1 MDKKLRSYL
10 NKMYMV
16 EYKKA
21 MQKKHIQEVDGEVE
35 ENIFRITERTR
46 QFYKKNRNIHFA
58 VCSEIMVD
66 FLESLSTNMVTTMNN
81 SIQGQMINS
90 IETMGKRI
98 ETMNLEISNKM
109 NESKRDY
116 FENIR
121 LILANETMTMAEKV
135 HSIVEK
141 NNESLLLKTRG
152 IVSDIVP
159 KSQETYARQ
168 IDDIMKQTAKEILQ
182 ETRKLPTAMEKK
194 DKDMEAHIL
203 ASLESQV
210 NKMIASVQTPLFS
223 LIQSNEEK
231 STNHFQKLRDM
242 IVSQQTSQDS
252 TTHHLNQFL
261 NKYQNNSTTKGQV
274 SETELYCVLQQ
285 VFPTDEIIRTAKE
298 SASGDYIVQRKDP
311 TKPAIL
317 FENKN
322 YITNVDTME
331 VDKFKRDLQAKR
343 MHGIMI
349 SQKSNITY
357 KSDYEIEV
365 IDGLIHMYLP
375 NLNYQQDKVKVAV
388 DVIDNMSRVLSFVE
402 EKRVAGVHVFT
413 EEQIEK
419 ISEDYNQFIKKK
431 MEILE
436 IMKSN
441 NKSMTEALDNLHMD
455 SVRLTLTEMGLHQDN
470 ESLRCKNCTFVG
482 KNKGSLS
489 AHVRNCKVKKTT
501 I

>member
-1 MDKKLRSYL
+1 
-10 NKMYMV
+10 
-16 EYKKA
+16 
-21 MQKKHIQEVDGEVE
+21 MQRPVKTQEEVE
-35 ENIFRITERTR
+35 EEEELEEEIKRISECARMIK
-46 QFYKKNRNIHFA
+46 KKNRNINLTVLMDTFA
-58 VCSEIMVD
+58 DLI
-66 FLESLSTNMVTTMNN
+66 ESLSTNMVATMNN
-81 SIQGQMINS
+81 SLQGKMINS
-90 IETMGKRI
+90 IETIGKRI
-98 ETMNLEISNKM
+98 ENLNLEISNKM

-121 LILANETMTMAEKV
+121 LILANESMTMTEKV

-168 IDDIMKQTAKEILQ
+168 IDDIMKLTANEILQ
-182 ETRKLPTAMEKK
+182 ETRKLPMAMEKK

-203 ASLESQV
+203 ASLESQI
-210 NKMIASVQTPLFS
+210 NKMIVSIQTPLFS

-231 STNHFQKLRDM
+231 SFNEFQKLRD
-242 IVSQQTSQDS
+242 IVVSQKNSQES
-252 TTHHLNQFL
+252 TTHHLNLFL

-285 VFPTDEIIRTAKE
+285 VFPTDEIIRTTKE
-298 SASGDYIVQRKDP
+298 SASGDYIVHRKDT
-311 TKPAIL
+311 TKPTIL

-322 YITNVDTME
+322 YTPNVDTME
-331 VDKFKRDLQAKR
+331 VDKFKRDLQANR

-357 KSDYEIEV
+357 KSEYEIEV
-365 IDGLIHMYLP
+365 IEGLIHMYLP
-375 NLNYQQDKVKVAV
+375 NLNYQQDKIKVAV

-402 EKRVAGVHVFT
+402 EKRMAGVHVFT

-419 ISEDYNQFIKKK
+419 LSEEYNQFIKKK

-470 ESLRCKNCTFVG
+470 ESLRCKNCSFMG

-489 AHVRNCKVKKTT
+489 AHVRNCKAKKTT
-501 I
+501 V